1 MEILNDFKSK
11 YAAKLIVMGLHS
23 NVYSAMLE
31 SERVEKGEL
40 KQIYLD
46 IEDYYMVYGE
56 TWMHPYVIKKKCR
69 TSRASGN
76 IDVSSDTNV
85 KRIDW

>member
-11 YAAKLIVMGLHS
+11 YAAKLIAMGLHS

-31 SERVEKGEL
+31 SERVENKEL
-40 KQIYLD
+40 KQIYFD
-46 IEDYYMVYGE
+46 IEDYYMVYDE
-56 TWMHPYVIKKKCR
+56 TWMHPYVIKKMCS
-69 TSRASGN
+69 TSRNSGK
-76 IDVSSDTNV
+76 IDVSSDANV